1 MNIYLVIILVA
12 LCLDFSLSSLAKWL
26 DLKNLRTNLPV
37 EFDGYNSADEYV
49 RSQEYLRT
57 NTRFSVIT
65 SSFDLMIILIVIY
78 FGLFNNI
85 LHH

>member
-1 MNIYLVIILVA
+1 MVLETNRDKIIVFFEAA

-37 EFDGYNSADEYV
+37 EFDGYYSADEYV
-49 RSQEYLRT
+49 RSQKYLRT

-65 SSFDLMIILIVIY
+65 SGFNLMIIFIVIY
-78 FGLFNNI
+78 Y
-85 LHH
+85 